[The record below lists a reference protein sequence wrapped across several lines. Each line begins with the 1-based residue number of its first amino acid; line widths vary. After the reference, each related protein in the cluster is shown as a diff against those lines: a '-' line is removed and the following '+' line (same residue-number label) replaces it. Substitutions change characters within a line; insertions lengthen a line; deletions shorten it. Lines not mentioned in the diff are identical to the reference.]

1 MHMEFPTPAI
11 WFSHRVSYG
20 ETDTMGVLYYAEY
33 LHIFERARSEYI
45 RALGM
50 SYADV
55 ERRGVYLPVREAQ
68 CRYRSPAHYDELVQ
82 VHTAISEW
90 GRASLKFVYEMRS
103 EDKTRVLATGMTQH
117 ALVNGEGRPVPV
129 PDWFRALC
137 GGGATDEDQK

>member
-1 MHMEFPTPAI
+1 MRMWSA
-11 WFSHRVSYG
+11 G
-20 ETDTMGVLYYAEY
+20 
-33 LHIFERARSEYI
+33 EYI
-45 RALGM
+45 CRC
-50 SYADV
+50 
-55 ERRGVYLPVREAQ
+55 ERRNAAT
-68 CRYRSPAHYDELVQ
+68 RSPAHYDELVQ

-137 GGGATDEDQK
+137 GGGATGEDKK